1 MTRAFL
7 NKERFLLV
15 LRINSTHTFLA
26 GGYVV
31 VREAEDPL
39 TNRRKPGSGSPDIV
53 SAGAV
58 PRKGSQNPDNE
69 EIDLRQL
76 VSFESCCRCGQTD
89 RL

>member
-1 MTRAFL
+1 M
-7 NKERFLLV
+7 

-39 TNRRKPGSGSPDIV
+39 TNRRKPGSGPDIV

-58 PRKGSQNPDNE
+58 PRQSAQNPDNE
-69 EIDLRQL
+69 EIDLRRL
-76 VSFESCCRCGQTD
+76 VSLLSVGFNLADDATCTRVG
-89 RL
+89 